1 MRRFLAA
8 ALLLVFCCSAWYGM
22 QPDAWMRASV
32 FRIEDPGEIPAP
44 SPPVGEERLAVPAE
58 TAAPAAS
65 PLPAA
70 VSSPRPMPKPAHLSR
85 PMVTPEPSPEPES
98 SPEPYAEPEPSPEPS
113 PEATPDLTGL
123 YYIKVNVTANTV
135 TVYTRGESGD
145 FDRPIKA
152 MVCSTGDDTPRS
164 GVFKPGWRLEWQNLF
179 YGVFGQYVTQI
190 TGNILFHSVPY
201 QAKYNKNSLE
211 YWEFD
216 KLGTSASAGCVRLQV
231 IDAKWIYDR
240 YFDLAA
246 VEFYEDPDP
255 GPLGKPTAPKI
266 SDDELR
272 RGWDDRGGDLR
283 ALSLAGSRLCAASH
297 AGS

>member
-1 MRRFLAA
+1 
-8 ALLLVFCCSAWYGM
+8 
-22 QPDAWMRASV
+22 
-32 FRIEDPGEIPAP
+32 
-44 SPPVGEERLAVPAE
+44 
-58 TAAPAAS
+58 
-65 PLPAA
+65 
-70 VSSPRPMPKPAHLSR
+70 
-85 PMVTPEPSPEPES
+85 MVTPEPSPEPES
-98 SPEPYAEPEPSPEPS
+98 SPEPSAEPEPSPEPS

-135 TVYTRGESGD
+135 TVYIRGESGD

-272 RGWDDRGGDLR
+272 RGWDPSDPDPDNFWNLTEEEIYERYPWLDPDYVPPPMPDSEPEPEPTPVPTPEPTPDPEPEPEPEPDPEP
-283 ALSLAGSRLCAASH
+283 APDPEP
-297 AGS
+297 